1 MQFNALKTQNALKID
16 FYMAQLFNG
25 YKEVVNTTLNA
36 LVIVNVERYG
46 TQSIAEEFSKMAS
59 AKQWNALDVKKHLH
73 VLRTM
78 GVRVTKRKG
87 VWYLNGQKVEL

>member
-1 MQFNALKTQNALKID
+1 
-16 FYMAQLFNG
+16 MAQLFNG

-36 LVIVNVERYG
+36 VAITNVERYG
-46 TQSIAEEFSKMAS
+46 TQSMADGL
-59 AKQWNALDVKKHLH
+59 ARMAHIKQWNELDVKKHLH

-78 GVRVTKRKG
+78 GVRVSKRKG

>member
-1 MQFNALKTQNALKID
+1 
-16 FYMAQLFNG
+16 MAQLFNG
-25 YKEVVNTTLNA
+25 YKEVVNATLNA
-36 LVIVNVERYG
+36 LAIVNGERYG
-46 TQSIAEEFSKMAS
+46 TQSMADGL
-59 AKQWNALDVKKHLH
+59 ARMAHIKQWNALDVKKHLH